1 MKKLFL
7 FVAAAVLVSLAP
19 AGAMAADD
27 AKAVW
32 DKQCAKCHGKAG
44 AGDTKMG
51 EKMKVKDYT
60 KADVQAQFTDE
71 QLAKVIAEGEGK
83 MPAYAKKLTPEQI
96 QEQVK
101 LIRSFKK

>member
-7 FVAAAVLVSLAP
+7 FAAAAFLVSLAP
-19 AGAMAADD
+19 SGAMAADD
-27 AKAVW
+27 AQAVW
-32 DKQCAKCHGKAG
+32 NKQCAKCHGKTG

-60 KADVQAQFTDE
+60 TAEFQAQFTDE
-71 QLAKVIAEGEGK
+71 QLAKAIRDGEGK
-83 MPAYAKKLTPEQI
+83 MPAYAKKLTEEQI
-96 QEQVK
+96 QAQVK

>member
-7 FVAAAVLVSLAP
+7 FVAAAVMVSLAP
-19 AGAMAADD
+19 ASAMAADG
-27 AKAVW
+27 AQAVW

-71 QLAKVIAEGEGK
+71 QLAKVIREGEGK